1 MQRTSLLTFICPL
14 LLNGLLCCIIR
25 LSFLLLF
32 DHLRNM
38 NEVKEKQ
45 KGVRLKELDQKLAA
59 VIIHPKNMLINRRV
73 DWKDGKKKRK

>member
-1 MQRTSLLTFICPL
+1 MLYSA
-14 LLNGLLCCIIR
+14 IIR

-59 VIIHPKNMLINRRV
+59 VIIHPKKV
-73 DWKDGKKKRK
+73 DQSARGWEGWEKKKKREINPAEGERKRS

>member
-1 MQRTSLLTFICPL
+1 MLYSA
-14 LLNGLLCCIIR
+14 IIR

-59 VIIHPKNMLINRRV
+59 VIIHPKKV
-73 DWKDGKKKRK
+73 DQSARGLEGWGKKKKRK